1 MSAEFERLIVDAK
14 RRFQIALDCAR
25 LFERVFD
32 IAHPV
37 EHDGELAAVEVCH
50 QIVGADKLLQAP
62 ADVLQ
67 HAIAH
72 LEAKR
77 VVDVVE
83 AVERHDQQP
92 DLVVGRRSGNCSRRY
107 STSGIHAVA
116 RRGSRRLFPTPLY
129 LPVPGVVPPPS
140 LESSAAV
147 PARSASGCKCSSS
160 ETRLGRPVS
169 SSW

>member
-37 EHDGELAAVEVCH
+37 EHDGELAAVEALPPGRRRRPV
-50 QIVGADKLLQAP
+50 P
-62 ADVLQ
+62 ASAGRCVAA
-67 HAIAH
+67 AIAH
-72 LEAKR
+72 L
-77 VVDVVE
+77 VPSVMVDVIE

-92 DLVVGRRSGNCSRRY
+92 DPVVGRPLGAALGGCSRRR
-107 STSGIHAVA
+107 SPP
-116 RRGSRRLFPTPLY
+116 R
-129 LPVPGVVPPPS
+129 PGVVPPPS

-147 PARSASGCKCSSS
+147 PARSASGRKCL
-160 ETRLGRPVS
+160 E
-169 SSW
+169 